1 MVIAHIWSI
10 MYQNI
15 KSSGQIMLD
24 LAKRCKVLRK
34 QRGVTQGDL
43 AERTRISLSSI
54 KRFEKS
60 GITSLEH
67 FLKIAAVL
75 GRLED
80 FDHVFVNNWPDQK
93 TIKAFDV

>member
-1 MVIAHIWSI
+1 

-15 KSSGQIMLD
+15 RSTGQTMLD
-24 LAKRCKVLRK
+24 LARRCKVLRK
-34 QRGVTQGDL
+34 QKGISQSEL
-43 AERTRISLSSI
+43 AERTKISLSSI

-67 FLKIAAVL
+67 LLKIAAVM

-80 FDHVFVNNWPDQK
+80 FDHIFVNNGPDQK